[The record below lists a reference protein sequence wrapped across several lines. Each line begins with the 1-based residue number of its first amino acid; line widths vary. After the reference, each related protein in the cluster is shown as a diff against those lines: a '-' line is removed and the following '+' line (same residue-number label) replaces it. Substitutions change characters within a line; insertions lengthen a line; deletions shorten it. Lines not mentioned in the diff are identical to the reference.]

1 MADALGSYPQF
12 RLNFEQQGKRAKDL
26 LKAARA
32 GEAEALARFKS
43 PPRLAEAQYLIA
55 RELRFDNWASMKRHI
70 SEMTLAREAM
80 HASAPDNNLPTLHIR
95 CGHGPQESLK
105 EAGFGGDYYV
115 DIYPYII
122 GPVREGSGYLE
133 QRARHIVDCY
143 GDQFDP
149 PLEYEGQLRSLQD
162 KERELHDS
170 TDSSASCSGSNTMS
184 PTSCH

>member
-1 MADALGSYPQF
+1 MPVLGRSIHVRGKGCAHDRRPTDAGLQFPLICLSERRQPIRESVMADALGSYPQF

-26 LKAARA
+26 LKAARG

-70 SEMTLAREAM
+70 REMTAAREAM
-80 HASAPDNNLPTLHIR
+80 HASAPDSDLPTLHIR
-95 CGHGPQESLK
+95 CGHDLQESLK

-122 GPVREGSGYLE
+122 GPVSEGSG
-133 QRARHIVDCY
+133 
-143 GDQFDP
+143 
-149 PLEYEGQLRSLQD
+149 
-162 KERELHDS
+162 
-170 TDSSASCSGSNTMS
+170 
-184 PTSCH
+184 

>member
-1 MADALGSYPQF
+1 MTDALGSYPQF

-55 RELRFDNWASMKRHI
+55 RELRFDNWAAMKRHI

-80 HASAPDNNLPTLHIR
+80 HASAPDSDLPTLHIR
-95 CGHGPQESLK
+95 CGHDLQESLK

-115 DIYPYII
+115 AL
-122 GPVREGSGYLE
+122 GW
-133 QRARHIVDCY
+133 QRQSRKDLFSDALGHR
-143 GDQFDP
+143 
-149 PLEYEGQLRSLQD
+149 
-162 KERELHDS
+162 
-170 TDSSASCSGSNTMS
+170 SASRAGRPSCARSRAQHGRRECSRFRAPRRRRTRR
-184 PTSCH
+184 